1 MPTLVIGAALS
12 AVLLGVF
19 INTRRI
25 WSLAAVV
32 VVCLLAIG
40 LLIEALIHGPV
51 RAIEANDVEAVLA
64 SIDPAS
70 EPLRAYARTI
80 LSRLK
85 VRRAKVANLSI
96 AVNRLTSPPS
106 ATVSGVGRI
115 EAADVRGTTG
125 QQNYV
130 RPFTVRLSERGSQWY
145 IGSYEEFGR
154 LR

>member
-1 MPTLVIGAALS
+1 MPTLVIGVVLS

-32 VVCLLAIG
+32 TEKEK
-40 LLIEALIHGPV
+40 IEALIQGTV
-51 RAIEANDVEAVLA
+51 RAIEANAVEAVWA

-130 RPFTVRLSERGSQWY
+130 RPFTVRLSGRGSQWY